1 MNKAVRNTWI
11 LFFVS
16 IILLYIKINHLT
28 AKVVNNLSE
37 KSTEEKVKTKKI
49 IKKEPLNNQT
59 IHKTETKK
67 AQNKKQAGSIRFE
80 TMEIKGIS
88 PKTANMINN
97 KISNSKIKFF
107 SKVTDKVTDNMINE
121 KFLSLQKM
129 KQELEN
135 IAKDIKAMISLKNEE
150 DEANIAKTISVIE
163 SMPAQTAA
171 KMFSNLNVETRKILL
186 NKMDKE
192 KISSILSI
200 VEPHI
205 ATETFETAMQK

>member
-1 MNKAVRNTWI
+1 MNKALRNTWI

-37 KSTEEKVKTKKI
+37 KTTEEKVEKNNTQKTVTNKKTKPTK
-49 IKKEPLNNQT
+49 IKKVTP
-59 IHKTETKK
+59 K
-67 AQNKKQAGSIRFE
+67 KKQPSSIRFE
-80 TMEIKGIS
+80 TIEIKGIS
-88 PKTANMINN
+88 PKTVNIIND

-107 SKVTDKVTDNMINE
+107 SKVTDKVLDNMINE

>member
-37 KSTEEKVKTKKI
+37 KTTEEKVKTKKI

-67 AQNKKQAGSIRFE
+67 TQNKKQTESIRFE
-80 TMEIKGIS
+80 TMEINGIS

-107 SKVTDKVTDNMINE
+107 SKVTDKITDNMINE

>member
-37 KSTEEKVKTKKI
+37 KSTEEKIKTKKI
-49 IKKEPLNNQT
+49 TKKEPINSNT
-59 IHKTETKK
+59 VHKTKK
-67 AQNKKQAGSIRFE
+67 IQNKKQTESIRFE
-80 TMEIKGIS
+80 TIEIDGIS
-88 PKTANMINN
+88 PKTTNIINN

-107 SKVTDKVTDNMINE
+107 SKITDKITDNMINE

-150 DEANIAKTISVIE
+150 DEANIAKIISVIE

>member
-1 MNKAVRNTWI
+1 MNKALRNTWI

-16 IILLYIKINHLT
+16 LILLYIKINHLT

-37 KSTEEKVKTKKI
+37 KTTEEKVEKKNTAAKSDTDKKIKKTIKAKKI
-49 IKKEPLNNQT
+49 INKKEPS
-59 IHKTETKK
+59 
-67 AQNKKQAGSIRFE
+67 SIRFE
-80 TMEIKGIS
+80 TMEIKNIS
-88 PKTANMINN
+88 PKTANIINE
-97 KISNSKIKFF
+97 KISNSKVKFF
-107 SKVTDKVTDNMINE
+107 SKVTDNILDNMINE

-129 KQELEN
+129 KKELEN
-135 IAKDIKAMISLKNEE
+135 IAKDIKAMISLKSQE
-150 DEANIAKTISVIE
+150 DEANITKTISVIE

-171 KMFSNLNVETRKILL
+171 KMFSNLNVETRKLLL

>member
-37 KSTEEKVKTKKI
+37 KSTEEKIKTKKI
-49 IKKEPLNNQT
+49 IKKEHLNNQT

-67 AQNKKQAGSIRFE
+67 TQNKKQAGSIRFE

>member
-135 IAKDIKAMISLKNEE
+135 IAK
-150 DEANIAKTISVIE
+150 TISVIE